1 MYAWRSMLSMKGLMH
16 NIMQMRERERRVEEE
31 KDKAYSEAFSLFMYV
46 YSISSSLLNVVS
58 FIVVFWL
65 LFDSLL

>member
-1 MYAWRSMLSMKGLMH
+1 MKEHERADAQYYA
-16 NIMQMRERERRVEEE
+16 NERERRVEEE

-58 FIVVFWL
+58 FIVVF
-65 LFDSLL
+65 